1 MLESK
6 DTDPVE
12 LSRQKTR
19 ACADSGRWNH
29 KHKDTLGD
37 HPAITMFQEHQL
49 HPLITVWP
57 ELAVIRWIEIQKRA
71 GFCQHTALKRAA
83 VNRRDPFRGG
93 RCSPVRIEF
102 NASGARAAVFGDFD
116 QGRTV
121 TEAGI
126 DGCIRPGRNQEC
138 PNVLGFIDWQGI
150 IAELEAAGV
159 AHRSS

>member
-37 HPAITMFQEHQL
+37 HPAITMFQEHEL
-49 HPLITVWP
+49 HPLITVWS
-57 ELAVIRWIEIQKRA
+57 ELAVIGRIEIQKRA

-83 VNRRDPFRGG
+83 VNRGDPFSGC
-93 RCSPVRIEF
+93 RCSPGGIQFDASQVRVCIL
-102 NASGARAAVFGDFD
+102 GDFD
-116 QGRTV
+116 QSSAFADT
-121 TEAGI
+121 GI
-126 DGCIRPGRNQEC
+126 D
-138 PNVLGFIDWQGI
+138 
-150 IAELEAAGV
+150 
-159 AHRSS
+159 